1 MSTNNRIPALDS
13 LRGIA
18 LFGILVVNAPF
29 FFYPEGTFGTY
40 ALQNFPGL
48 INRAA
53 EFVTTWLF
61 DGKFILIFSFLFG
74 WGLHSLMQRKGYEL
88 RYLRRLLGL
97 LIIGVLHGVFLFVG
111 DILVTYAILGMPLY
125 WMRNWPVKK
134 LITAATC
141 FIALSVVTQGALGYL
156 ILQFPVELA
165 DYSAILNLHRTGSF
179 AAITAHRIE
188 ELLFLWLATP
198 FLFAPQVLG
207 MFLLGLAAAKHFA
220 EDPTLERAKPL
231 ARRLV
236 TWLLF
241 PALALNALY
250 AVANNTLIFNATI
263 ALTMRGAFVPL
274 LTLAYLSAALLLL
287 TNPRWNRI
295 AQVFGGD
302 GRISLSVYIG
312 ESVVMGFIALSYG
325 LALYG
330 MLSPPV
336 LLLLCVIV
344 YAVLLA
350 LGSLWLRH
358 FKLGPLEWILRSIT
372 EARVVSIK

>member
-1 MSTNNRIPALDS
+1 MSANNRIPALDS

-29 FFYPEGTFGTY
+29 FFYPEGVFGTY

-74 WGLHSLMQRKGYEL
+74 WGLHSLMQGEGYGP

-97 LIIGVLHGVFLFVG
+97 LIIGVLHGIFLFVG
-111 DILVTYAILGMPLY
+111 DILVTYAILGMPFY

-141 FIALSVVTQGALGYL
+141 FFALSVVTQGALGYL

-165 DYSAILNLHRTGSF
+165 DYSANLNLHRTGSF
-179 AAITAHRIE
+179 GAITAHRIE

-198 FLFAPQVLG
+198 LLFAPQVLG

-250 AVANNTLIFNATI
+250 AVANNTLIFNAAI
-263 ALTMRGAFVPL
+263 AFTMRGAFVPL

-295 AQVFGGD
+295 AQIFGGD

-330 MLSPPV
+330 TLSPSV
-336 LLLLCVIV
+336 LLLLCAIV